1 MRKQQEALKFVEDP
15 IIENG
20 SVQNTVHVS
29 DEMENNSFVDS
40 DSRCDSFSDCLID
53 STEEKNQQLRDGLK
67 HWAINYN
74 ISHEAIKSLIVLI
87 NDRIPNTLRADP
99 RTLFNTEKSVT
110 TQPVGSAS
118 TITGT
123 TA

>member
-40 DSRCDSFSDCLID
+40 VSRCDSFSDCLID
-53 STEEKNQQLRDGLK
+53 STEEKYQQLRDGLK

-74 ISHEAIKSLIVLI
+74 ISHEAIK
-87 NDRIPNTLRADP
+87 TH
-99 RTLFNTEKSVT
+99 
-110 TQPVGSAS
+110 
-118 TITGT
+118 
-123 TA
+123 